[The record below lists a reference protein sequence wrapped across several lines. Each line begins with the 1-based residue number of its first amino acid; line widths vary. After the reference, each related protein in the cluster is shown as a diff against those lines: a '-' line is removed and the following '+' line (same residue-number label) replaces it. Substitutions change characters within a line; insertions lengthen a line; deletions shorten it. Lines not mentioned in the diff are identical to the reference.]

1 MLCALLRVGGS
12 RRHDTLS
19 MTARHFCMS
28 ARNLRSKSRVV
39 AAEEEEV
46 VVAAEVAVEVEVVVV
61 LLDDDD
67 KRDGGAAQQEAAA
80 WAGAQSTRRT
90 APDSSRTPLN
100 QKGKGVLES
109 RRRWLRGRAR
119 IAPADR
125 EPSVDSSVI

>member
-1 MLCALLRVGGS
+1 MGGG

-46 VVAAEVAVEVEVVVV
+46 VVAAEVEVEVVVV

-67 KRDGGAAQQEAAA
+67 KRDGGAAQQQAAA

-100 QKGKGVLES
+100 QKGKGVLE
-109 RRRWLRGRAR
+109 
-119 IAPADR
+119 
-125 EPSVDSSVI
+125 

>member
-1 MLCALLRVGGS
+1 MLCAVLRVGGG

-46 VVAAEVAVEVEVVVV
+46 VVAAEVEVEVVVV

-67 KRDGGAAQQEAAA
+67 KRDGGAAQQQAAA

-109 RRRWLRGRAR
+109 RRRWLRSRAR